1 MVISSLGNFQGI
13 NLETDICII
22 TLDDNLTHTYCSKI
36 KWEKDNYSPIGVA
49 QLVMP
54 FNNQISNYWSTYSGT
69 VIIHAN
75 LGFITHDPVIDT
87 IANISLNLKKM
98 QNVESKID
106 KQNKKIR
113 LQNDYYNFSFI
124 GKVQRFKQVGK
135 TFFVYIEDLGWKFMQ
150 KVPKE
155 FRDSYISGQKLGD
168 AFQSICEFMGIEFAY
183 SIEDLNKF
191 SFSADGYS
199 VEKDGQVIE
208 NVPSLLSEWKTP
220 EDKNNT
226 DEQLAENL
234 DHQGYENAG
243 LIDHDLKT
251 QSNNQSTAQANNQ
264 VSNQSTAQSF
274 DDLTIQLQMDFDEKI
289 KDLFKG
295 NTMYN
300 SNISD
305 PILNYD
311 WITQKTSQTTTE
323 KNEQQSNQLNNQE
336 QNEATT

>member
-1 MVISSLGNFQGI
+1 MLNNLSNFQGI
-13 NLETDICII
+13 NLETDICVI

-36 KWEKDNYSPIGVA
+36 KWEKDNYSPIGFA
-49 QLVMP
+49 QLIMP
-54 FNNQISNYWSTYSGT
+54 FDNQISNYWSTYSGT

-75 LGFITHDPVIDT
+75 LASVTKKSITDT
-87 IANISLNLKKM
+87 TDNISLNLKKM
-98 QNVESKID
+98 QNVKSKID
-106 KQNKKIR
+106 NQNKKVR
-113 LQNDYYNFSFI
+113 LDNKYYNFSFI

-135 TFFVYIEDLGWKFMQ
+135 TFLVYIEDLGWKFMQ

-183 SIEDLNKF
+183 SIEDLNEF

-208 NVPSLLSEWKTP
+208 NVPSLLSEWKTSKD
-220 EDKNNT
+220 ENSTDKNNT

-243 LIDHDLKT
+243 LVDHDL
-251 QSNNQSTAQANNQ
+251 NNQSTAQIGNQ
-264 VSNQSTAQSF
+264 VTTQSF
-274 DDLTIQLQMDFDEKI
+274 DDSTIQLQMEFDEKI

-305 PILNYD
+305 SVLNYN
-311 WITQKTSQTTTE
+311 WITQKTNQITTE
-323 KNEQQSNQLNNQE
+323 ENKQESN
-336 QNEATT
+336 